1 MLLLFSNNGNESVTA
16 DSSFSNDFEEA
27 PADCYSG
34 QLSFKGGEE
43 LVYKLY
49 YNWNFIWIP
58 AGEAVFKVEDRFT
71 YYNVTVTGTTY
82 DSYSK
87 LFEIDDHFESKI
99 DKKTLLPIEFTRN
112 INEGGYT
119 IYNHIKF
126 DQSQN
131 KLVSNKGK
139 TKSDVKAKHFEYEN
153 CMHDIISVLY
163 YMRSMDYTKLKKKQ
177 YIPVDFYM
185 DHKHYGVNVLYNG
198 EIKKKNIKGLGSFNV
213 LEVSP
218 IITDTSL
225 FKEDELT
232 KVYASNDDNKV
243 PLLIESPLTIGSVKA
258 VLISH
263 KGLKNS
269 SIKY

>member
-1 MLLLFSNNGNESVTA
+1 M
-16 DSSFSNDFEEA
+16 
-27 PADCYSG
+27 
-34 QLSFKGGEE
+34 
-43 LVYKLY
+43 
-49 YNWNFIWIP
+49 
-58 AGEAVFKVEDRFT
+58 
-71 YYNVTVTGTTY
+71 
-82 DSYSK
+82 
-87 LFEIDDHFESKI
+87 
-99 DKKTLLPIEFTRN
+99 LPIEFTRN

-126 DQSQN
+126 DQTKN

-139 TKSDVKAKHFEYEN
+139 TKNDVKAKHFEYEN

-177 YIPVDFYM
+177 HIPVDFYM
-185 DHKHYGVNVLYNG
+185 DHKHYDVNVLYNG
-198 EIKKKNIKGLGSFNV
+198 EIKKKSIKGLGSFNV